1 MSRADRFLEFLEW
14 LEKLN
19 AKEYPHLKLKRKGPR
34 GEAGKAEKEAVD
46 GEAGRVREGV

>member
-1 MSRADRFLEFLEW
+1 MEW

-19 AKEYPHLKLKRKGPR
+19 AKEYPHLKLKAMRGPR
-34 GEAGKAEKEAVD
+34 GGAGKAGKAEKEAVD

>member
-1 MSRADRFLEFLEW
+1 VSGTDRFLEW

-19 AKEYPHLKLKRKGPR
+19 AKEYPHLKLKKRGRPR
-34 GEAGKAEKEAVD
+34 GKGEAGKEAVY